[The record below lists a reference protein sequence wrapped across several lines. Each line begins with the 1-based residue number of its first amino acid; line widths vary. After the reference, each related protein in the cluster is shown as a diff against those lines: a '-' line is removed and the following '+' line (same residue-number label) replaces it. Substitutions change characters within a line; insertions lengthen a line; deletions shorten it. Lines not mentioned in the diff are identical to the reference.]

1 MSPFNALFA
10 AFARPFR
17 AHSEAGS
24 SSRRASS
31 RRRQQRAAAARLSG
45 CEQLE
50 PKQVMAANLLDV
62 IPTQTLT
69 DATPVTINL
78 ADHFDETAITGTVVK
93 FATNA
98 PLANSDFFVE
108 MFDQFGAGRTRTT
121 PATVSNF
128 LSYVNDP
135 DALDN

>member
-1 MSPFNALFA
+1 
-10 AFARPFR
+10 
-17 AHSEAGS
+17 
-24 SSRRASS
+24 
-31 RRRQQRAAAARLSG
+31 
-45 CEQLE
+45 
-50 PKQVMAANLLDV
+50 MAANLLGV
-62 IPTQTLT
+62 IPPQTLT
-69 DATPVTINL
+69 SSSPVTINL
-78 ADHFDETAITGTVVK
+78 ANHFDETAITGTVVK

-108 MFDQFGAGRTRTT
+108 MFDQLGAGRTRTT